1 MKQPR
6 SHSYLKIEL
15 RRYLRTVTKFIVF
28 SSAFSCLNYPAQPI
42 ALCPEGHSS
51 QDKARGYSKSGL
63 QQGLKTIMPLMSPL
77 SASFTMFRLYCSFF
91 TSSNLPQDLCTY
103 SSIECYLSSFS
114 IVSFFILQVSAPVC
128 FFENLSLITS
138 SNKFQFFLFIFFFII
153 FVTLDSCYLLSD
165 SPPAAQGPLLLCS
178 PQCNQRQ
185 QCL

>member
-1 MKQPR
+1 MGSERWNEIAK
-6 SHSYLKIEL
+6 
-15 RRYLRTVTKFIVF
+15 VTQLLGDRIRKVPQICHKVYCL

-51 QDKARGYSKSGL
+51 SDKARGYSKSGL

-91 TSSNLPQDLCTY
+91 SSSNLPQDLCTY

-128 FFENLSLITS
+128 FFENLSLITT

-153 FVTLDSCYLLSD
+153 FVTLDSCYLLSP
-165 SPPAAQGPLLLCS
+165 SPPVEQGPLLLFS
-178 PQCNQRQ
+178 P
-185 QCL
+185 